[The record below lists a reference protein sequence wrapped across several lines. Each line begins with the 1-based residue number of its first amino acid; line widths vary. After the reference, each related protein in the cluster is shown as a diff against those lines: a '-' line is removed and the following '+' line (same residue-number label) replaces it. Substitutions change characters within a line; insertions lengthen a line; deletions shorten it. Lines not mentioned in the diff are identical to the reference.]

1 MIDLKGKVAVITG
14 GSRGNGLGM
23 AKVLGEYGA
32 MIAIFNDVNDKKP
45 KSAVTLANA
54 VNQLKNAGINAKG
67 YKVDVTNKSQVEQGV
82 KSVVEDFGGIDIL
95 INNAGIARLCKF
107 EDMPDEIRDIH
118 FNVNIIGAWNC
129 TKAVIPYMIKKN
141 YGRIINIS
149 SVTGPLVCDSGFT
162 AYATSKAA
170 LVGFTK
176 SLAVEYATR
185 GITVNAILPGYIYT
199 EMVQKSAEESN
210 SQNPQAVIDGIAQG
224 VPMKRLGRTDELGEL
239 AAFLASDAAA
249 YITGTQ
255 NVIDGGSTLPE
266 TNSMGV

>member
-1 MIDLKGKVAVITG
+1 MINLKGRVAIITG

-23 AKVLGEYGA
+23 AKVLGKYGA
-32 MIAIFNDVNDKKP
+32 TIAIFNDISDKKP
-45 KSAVTLANA
+45 QSSLTLKKA
-54 VNQLKNAGINAKG
+54 VNELKNMGIAVKG
-67 YKVDVTNKSQVEQGV
+67 YRVDVTNKKEVEQGV
-82 KSVVEDFGGIDIL
+82 NEVLTDFGRINIL

-107 EDMPDEIRDIH
+107 EEMSDELRDIH
-118 FNVNIIGAWNC
+118 LNINIIGAWNC
-129 TKAVIPYMIKKN
+129 TRAVIPHMIKET

-170 LVGFTK
+170 LIGFTK

-210 SQNPQAVIDGIAQG
+210 PENPKAVIDSIATGI
-224 VPMKRLGRTDELGEL
+224 PMKRLGRTEELGEL

-255 NVIDGGSTLPE
+255 NVFDGGSTLPE
-266 TNSMGV
+266 TNVMGV